1 MSLLAILEPGRSRKR
16 LQGLTAAAQALCAAA
31 LFLNRKRHIVVIAA
45 DNGEAE
51 RFTAALVFHLA
62 GRKDLLYLPQWETL
76 PYEPLS
82 HLPEIA
88 AARALAFHGLA
99 SGAPAIT
106 VTTAAALLQKAPPP
120 RVARESVLA
129 LRVGETV
136 DRDRLG
142 NFLALAGYAHADPVQ
157 EPGQF
162 AFRGGI
168 LDCYPP
174 HEAAPLRIEFFDD
187 EVEGIRRFDSD
198 SQRSLGQAESALLTA
213 VKDTHYLSVKPE
225 EVAANIEKYEKE
237 NSVKLDLLK
246 SRVLNAQFFPAM
258 EHYLPFFYPD
268 AAAPLAHLP
277 PDAMVI
283 VCEPEKI
290 KERLDLFGKEIIAG
304 YADAVERKDVFP
316 PPAMLYAPRE
326 DLELLLEAA
335 DGLNFHEIADLPEND
350 ICITVATR
358 EADRLRGAFSRF
370 IFDCRERSARG
381 ITTLLAASGEETIA
395 RVEKLLREEEMGLSR
410 LPAAEVPGLILR
422 LAGGEVLPA
431 ALLAVA
437 TPLPEGFTFDEIR
450 LAAVTEE
457 EIFGRHAEPRRAAR
471 KKAPVFITDFAD
483 VKPGDYVVH
492 RDHGVGQY
500 HGLKSISAG
509 GAAEEYL
516 EIEYAEDQRLFL
528 PISSI
533 HLLEK
538 FSGGGGAKPVLDR
551 MGGKTWAK
559 TREKVKKGI
568 MRMAKELLE
577 LYALRKTGEA
587 YAHGKEAHFE
597 REFADSFGYL
607 ETPDQAQA
615 IADVIADMEAPKP
628 MDRLICGDVGYG
640 KTEVAIRAA
649 FKASVNGKQTAL
661 LAPTTL
667 LVNQHYENFKRRMEP
682 FGVKVAM
689 LSRFVTPAEQKS
701 ALQRIAAGEIDVV
714 IGTHRL
720 LQKDVH
726 FPSLGLVI
734 IDEEQKFGV
743 AHKEKLKKLRE
754 TVDVLTLTATPI
766 PRTLH
771 MAVSGIRDISVINTP
786 PANRLSIKTLIRKFN
801 EPTIIEAINRELSRG
816 GQIFFLHNSV
826 RSLENMARYLK
837 ELVPGVRAEAAHG
850 QMGAHELSGKMDRF
864 IRHKIDMLVC
874 TTIVESGLDI
884 PNANTIIINRAD
896 KFGLGQLYQLRGRVG
911 RDRHRAYAYLLV
923 PDTLAPLAKKRIK
936 AMEELSELGSGFKLA
951 ARDME
956 IRGTGNLLGP
966 QQSGQITAVGFETYL
981 RMMEEAVQ
989 ELRTGKP
996 PAAVECALAL
1006 EFTGKLDAAYIPPL
1020 DQRMN
1025 FYSRLYRAK
1034 NGEEIRQVA
1043 EEMADRFGSPP
1054 DKAQKLVDAVTM
1066 RMAGMNLGL
1075 EKIELTGNTLRLS
1088 FPKEPNPAPLLAAN
1102 APKFFKGKIAA
1113 GAESR
1118 LRIEIAGMA
1127 AEKIPSA
1134 VAAYLSHCAAA
1145 AAAREG

>member
-1 MSLLAILEPGRSRKR
+1 MSLLEILQPGRSRKR

-31 LFLNRKRHIVVIAA
+31 LFLERKRQIVVITA

-51 RFTAALVFHLA
+51 KFIAALAFHLA
-62 GRKDLLYLPQWETL
+62 GKNDLLYLPQWETL

-82 HLPEIA
+82 HLPETA
-88 AARALAFHGLA
+88 AARALALHRLA
-99 SGAPAIT
+99 SGGPAIT

-120 RVARESVLA
+120 RVARESVLS
-129 LRVGETV
+129 LKVGETV
-136 DRDRLG
+136 DRERLG
-142 NFLALAGYAHADPVQ
+142 NFLTLGGYSHADPVQ

-174 HEAAPLRIEFFDD
+174 HEAAPLRMEFFDD

-213 VKDTHYLSVKPE
+213 VKDTHYLLVKPE
-225 EVAANIEKYEKE
+225 EVAANIEKYEAE
-237 NSVKLDLLK
+237 NNVRLDLLK

-277 PDAMVI
+277 PDALVI

-290 KERLDLFGKEIIAG
+290 EERLNLFGKEIQSG
-304 YADAVERKDVFP
+304 YADAQERKDIFP
-316 PPAMLYAPRE
+316 PPAMLYAERE

-335 DGLNFHEIADLPEND
+335 DGLDFHEIADQPESD
-350 ICITVATR
+350 RCVTVATR

-370 IFDCRERSARG
+370 IFDCRERSAQG
-381 ITTLLAASGEETIA
+381 IATLLAVSGDETID
-395 RVEKLLREEEMGLSR
+395 RIEKLLREEEMGLTR
-410 LPAAEVPGLILR
+410 LPPAEVPPLILR
-422 LAGGEVLPA
+422 LASGEPVPSVLY
-431 ALLAVA
+431 AVSS
-437 TPLPEGFTFDEIR
+437 PLPEGFTFDQLR
-450 LAAVTEE
+450 FAAVSEE
-457 EIFGRHAEPRRAAR
+457 DIFGRHAEPRRATR
-471 KKAPVFITDFAD
+471 KKAPVFITDFSD

-500 HGLKSISAG
+500 HGLKSITSG

-528 PISSI
+528 PISAI
-533 HLLEK
+533 HMLEK
-538 FSGGGGAKPVLDR
+538 YSSGGGAKPQLDR

-568 MRMAKELLE
+568 MRMATELLE
-577 LYALRKTGEA
+577 LYARRKTGEA

-597 REFADSFGYL
+597 SEFADSFGYL

-628 MDRLICGDVGYG
+628 MDRLVCGDVGYG

-649 FKASVNGKQTAL
+649 FKAAVNGKQTAL

-667 LVNQHYENFKRRMEP
+667 LVNQHYENFRRRMEP

-689 LSRFVTPAEQKS
+689 LSRFVTKEELKKTV
-701 ALQRIAAGEIDVV
+701 QRIAAGGVDVV
-714 IGTHRL
+714 VGTPRL
-720 LQKDVH
+720 LQKDIH

-771 MAVSGIRDISVINTP
+771 MAISGIRDISIINTP

-801 EPTIIEAINRELSRG
+801 EGTIVEAINRELSRG

-850 QMGAHELSGKMDRF
+850 QMGAHELSEKMDRF

-936 AMEELSELGSGFKLA
+936 AMEELSDLGSGFKLA

-996 PAAVECALAL
+996 PAAADCALAL

-1034 NGEEIRQVA
+1034 NGGEIRQVA
-1043 EEMADRFGSPP
+1043 EEMADRFGAPP
-1054 DKAQKLVDAVTM
+1054 EKAQKLVEAVTM
-1066 RMAGMNLGL
+1066 RMAGIKLGL
-1075 EKIELTGNTLRLS
+1075 EKIELTGNTLRLH

-1102 APKFFKGKIAA
+1102 APKFFRGKIAA
-1113 GAESR
+1113 GAENR

-1127 AEKIPSA
+1127 PEKIPSA
-1134 VAAYLSHCAAA
+1134 VAAYLSHCAASSP
-1145 AAAREG
+1145 EGG